1 MDPSADVQL
10 DQNELA
16 EIFSRPFMD
25 PNFSKYGYKPNSNS
39 IYQIEQQLIELK
51 REKVVE
57 IFKQCTE
64 VFEILDAAKK
74 DSSILQA
81 TNGGKGLDPQ
91 SMCDTLMKDRHFN
104 NCKFDCV

>member
-1 MDPSADVQL
+1 MQSSQTNCAADVNYMDPSADVQL

-25 PNFSKYGYKPNSNS
+25 PNFAKHGYKPNSNS
-39 IYQIEQQLIELK
+39 IYQIEQQLIEQK
-51 REKVVE
+51 RDKVIE

-74 DSSILQA
+74 DSNII
-81 TNGGKGLDPQ
+81 
-91 SMCDTLMKDRHFN
+91 
-104 NCKFDCV
+104 